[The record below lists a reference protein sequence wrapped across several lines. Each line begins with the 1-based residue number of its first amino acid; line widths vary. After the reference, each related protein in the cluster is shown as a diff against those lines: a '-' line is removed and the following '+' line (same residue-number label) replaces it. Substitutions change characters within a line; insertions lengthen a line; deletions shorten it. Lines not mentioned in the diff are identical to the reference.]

1 MSKTNGN
8 EVENEVEVARL
19 LRKGYSLNDIHQVT
33 GISIGYLTKNF
44 ASYIG
49 QKNWKKLGHKSEA
62 YYATEDEM
70 LHDPVYT
77 YKDLSPSEK
86 EIYDNLHKGEN

>member
-8 EVENEVEVARL
+8 ELEVIRL
-19 LRKGYSLNDIHQVT
+19 LGKGYSLNDIHQVT
-33 GISIGYLTKNF
+33 GISLGYLNKNF
-44 ASYIG
+44 ASYIR

-77 YKDLSPSEK
+77 YNDLSTSEK
-86 EIYDNLHKGEN
+86 EIYDKLDKGEN